1 MLWLWDNP
9 IAQHPLY
16 RQFII
21 KTLPNLLKLD
31 NTPIGME
38 ERMEIQ
44 QMTISDQ
51 DIVNGNN
58 EINVNVNKSVSILKA
73 ANLVFQILNL
83 NWFVFDCRSG
93 QDRWIIGACIPATAR
108 RRIRAPSIATNN
120 NHSSSKYHNTR
131 PHKPLQA
138 IWVTTVVQTKW
149 AHLAASRAPI
159 VMAEPKIKWEIQMM
173 EANL

>member
-1 MLWLWDNP
+1 MSILKDLSSLEICSLSLNKITQLKYFQQCSNLTELYLRKNLISDLFEIRCLQNCSKLKVLWLWDNP

-21 KTLPNLLKLD
+21 RTLPNLLKLD

-44 QMTISDQ
+44 QMTFSDQ

-58 EINVNVNKSVSILKA
+58 EINVNVNKSVSIYKA

-83 NWFVFDCRSG
+83 N
-93 QDRWIIGACIPATAR
+93 
-108 RRIRAPSIATNN
+108 
-120 NHSSSKYHNTR
+120 
-131 PHKPLQA
+131 
-138 IWVTTVVQTKW
+138 
-149 AHLAASRAPI
+149 
-159 VMAEPKIKWEIQMM
+159 
-173 EANL
+173 

>member
-1 MLWLWDNP
+1 MKVLWLWDNP

-83 NWFVFDCRSG
+83 N
-93 QDRWIIGACIPATAR
+93 
-108 RRIRAPSIATNN
+108 
-120 NHSSSKYHNTR
+120 
-131 PHKPLQA
+131 
-138 IWVTTVVQTKW
+138 
-149 AHLAASRAPI
+149 
-159 VMAEPKIKWEIQMM
+159 
-173 EANL
+173 